1 MVQTLKN
8 SPDNVLTMLFCFDNG
23 AVRSSD
29 PSGLE
34 DRADFMFL
42 VFLVLLYQLIHCFN
56 NKNTKNLV
64 FDRSRRLEGVRS
76 SYLNCNRSMVS
87 SFFFVGFQSSRN
99 NIMRTF
105 WINVFLLNSKCL
117 DAITF
122 QTQQLFSSCVTDDW

>member
-29 PSGLE
+29 PSDLE

-42 VFLVLLYQLIHCFN
+42 VFLVLLYQLIHCLN
-56 NKNTKNLV
+56 NKKTKNLV

-105 WINVFLLNSKCL
+105 WINVHFYGRCSRTSQ
-117 DAITF
+117 TF
-122 QTQQLFSSCVTDDW
+122 QNKTHFSKRNKLK